1 MHVLLYAQEDVI
13 IQGKVT
19 TADGKPAEGI
29 TVELFSK
36 NKADTTNQL
45 GEYKIS
51 GVKPGNYIVRVFY
64 AGLQPVEKVITIYE
78 GEIIVSD
85 FTLPVSEE
93 ILNEAKKVKVAK
105 EVNEAKEERAVKEV
119 KEEKAPDEKKVKPVI
134 KENGPGAKMPLN
146 NLENPQVY
154 TIIPKDLIKEQVITD
169 FSNALS
175 NTPGLYKIQVNR
187 GINSGGASI
196 YTIRGFR
203 TEASAIDGV
212 PGKTNGEL
220 DPANVE
226 RIEVLKGPSA
236 TLFGSPLTSYGGMI
250 NIVTKKPIDSLHGEI
265 SYTTGSFNLH
275 RITADVYGPANKD
288 KSVLFRLNAAYQNQ
302 QSFLDAGFRKSL
314 LIAPAVEFRA
324 SERFRINLNAEFYSA
339 EATNNAVIF
348 LNNSR
353 QLKARIPDS
362 LKFDWKRSYTNNDL
376 TMKTPTVNVRAV
388 VNYQLSDNWTLQ
400 TIISNNIRK
409 SNGYYQYQSMSKP
422 TEDSLTRNVAL
433 YNTTNS
439 ALDIQQNINGYFT
452 TGALRHRV
460 LIGVDYLLVKE
471 NNNNSPAIV
480 FDYINGQMSND
491 KNYPKISRYLVDQK
505 LVASTASAIRNNTQ
519 ASVYSAYVADVL
531 NVTDNLLALL
541 SVRVDRF
548 SSKGT
553 MNRIT
558 NTKVAN
564 SEYNQTA
571 FSPKF
576 GLVYQVIK
584 SKVSLFTNYLNGFA
598 NVAPVTQPLPDYSG
612 ALKPQQAKQLEG
624 GVKLSLV
631 DNRLHITASYYN
643 SKVENMN
650 RTEVVVR
657 DSVNHNVIVQDGTQT
672 SKGFEAELVANL
684 TNGLHIT
691 AGFGHNNSKLTKSAK
706 SIEGR
711 RPVSAGPANLAN
723 VWVSYALSK
732 GKLKGLGL
740 GLGMNYADEN
750 LTANSTTT
758 GVFTLPSY
766 TLLHATLF
774 YDARWFGLGIKID
787 NITDEQYFIG
797 QGVLSAQMPR
807 SFMAN
812 VTIKL

>member
-13 IQGKVT
+13 IQGKVH
-19 TADGKPAEGI
+19 TADGKPAAGI
-29 TVELFSK
+29 KVELFSK
-36 NKADTTNQL
+36 NLADTTNEL

-51 GVKPGNYIVRVFY
+51 GIKPGNYIIRAFY

-85 FTLPVSEE
+85 FTLPVSQE
-93 ILNEAKKVKVAK
+93 ILNEAKKVKEAK
-105 EVNEAKEERAVKEV
+105 EVKETKEEKEVKEV
-119 KEEKAPDEKKVKPVI
+119 KEANASDEKKVNPVI
-134 KENGPGAKMPLN
+134 KENGTGAKMPLH

-154 TIIPKDLIKEQVITD
+154 ITIPKDLLKEQVTTD
-169 FSNALS
+169 FGNALK

-187 GINSGGASI
+187 GINSGGSSI
-196 YTIRGFR
+196 YTVRGFR
-203 TEASAIDGV
+203 TEVSMIDGV
-212 PGKTNGEL
+212 PGKTNGEM
-220 DPANVE
+220 DPANVD

-236 TLFGSPLTSYGGMI
+236 TLFGSPSTSFGGMI
-250 NIVTKKPIDSLHGEI
+250 NIVTKQPIDSLDGEI

-275 RITADVYGPANKD
+275 RITADVYGPVNKD

-302 QSFLDAGFRKSL
+302 QSFQDAGFRKSL
-314 LIAPAVEFRA
+314 LIAPAVTLRA
-324 SERFRINLNAEFYSA
+324 GDRLRINLNAEFYSA
-339 EATNNAVIF
+339 EGTIPAVIF
-348 LNNSR
+348 LNSSR
-353 QLKARIPDS
+353 QLIARTPDS
-362 LKFDWKRSYTNNDL
+362 LKFDWNRSYTNNDL

-388 VNYQLSDNWTLQ
+388 VHYQLSDNWTSQ

-409 SNGYYQYQSMSKP
+409 SNGYYQYQSIRKA
-422 TEDSLTRNVAL
+422 TDDSLARIVAL

-439 ALDIQQNINGYFT
+439 ALDIQQNINGDFT
-452 TGALRHRV
+452 TGALRHRL
-460 LIGVDYLLVKE
+460 LIGVDYLQLKE

-480 FDYINGQMSND
+480 FDYVNGQLSND
-491 KNYPKISRYLVDQK
+491 KNYTKISRFEVDEA
-505 LVASTASAIRNNTQ
+505 LAASTAAAVRNHTRVN
-519 ASVYSAYVADVL
+519 VYSAYVADVM

-541 SVRVDRF
+541 SVRIDRF

-553 MNRIT
+553 MNQLT

-571 FSPKF
+571 VSPKF
-576 GLVYQVIK
+576 GIVYQVVK
-584 SKVSLFTNYLNGFA
+584 NKVSLFANYLNGFA

-612 ALKPQQAKQLEG
+612 TLKPQQAKQYEG
-624 GVKLSLV
+624 GIKLGLV
-631 DNRLHITASYYN
+631 DSRLHITASYYN
-643 SKVENMN
+643 IQVENIS

-657 DSVNHNVIVQDGTQT
+657 DSVNNNIIVQDGTQT
-672 SKGFEAELVANL
+672 SKGFETELVANL
-684 TNGLHIT
+684 TNGLHIV

-706 SIEGR
+706 SVEGR

-723 VWVSYALSK
+723 AWISYTLPK
-732 GKLKGLGL
+732 GTLKGLGF
-740 GLGMNYADEN
+740 GLGMNYADEH

-766 TLLHATLF
+766 TLLHATAF

-787 NITDEQYFIG
+787 NITDEQYFVG